1 MAIHKSAQ
9 KAHRASLRKKR
20 YNTAVKINIKT
31 LVKAVRTSI
40 LEKKIDEAR
49 GSLNKAIKSLDKA
62 VTQGILHRN
71 NASRRISRLILQIN
85 KFAGSIKS

>member
-1 MAIHKSAQ
+1 M
-9 KAHRASLRKKR
+9 
-20 YNTAVKINIKT
+20 KINIKT